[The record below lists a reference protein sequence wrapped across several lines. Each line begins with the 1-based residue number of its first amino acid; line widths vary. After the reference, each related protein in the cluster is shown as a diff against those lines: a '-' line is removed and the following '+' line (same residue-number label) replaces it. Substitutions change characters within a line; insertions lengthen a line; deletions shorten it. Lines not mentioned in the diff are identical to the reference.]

1 MFPLRTD
8 KPTRKLL
15 YQKGMKDCK
24 DIIMHLENPN
34 RCLFIILNI
43 GPEAMA
49 MKYECEFTVKV
60 NDLEYT
66 AKGTPTTLL
75 PGIFDTLPVWSHVV
89 ELVFFIVL
97 PVALTLLF

>member
-1 MFPLRTD
+1 MSYIAFSRMFPLRTD

-34 RCLFIILNI
+34 RCLFIILNV

-75 PGIFDTLPVWSHVV
+75 PGMFDTLPV
-89 ELVFFIVL
+89 
-97 PVALTLLF
+97 